1 MKKTLAFIVNI
12 NQTKFK
18 LTAQMSIER
27 DIIRKVK
34 SKGTD
39 HNLKCLMTFCQI
51 HVNFDFIKRKQLR
64 CGMAN
69 FEACA
74 YHFII
79 RTRMKHFS
87 KLVSFYN
94 EYMECMA
101 IVQSLHHLLGTLIL

>member
-39 HNLKCLMTFCQI
+39 HNLKCLMIFCQI

-64 CGMAN
+64 A
-69 FEACA
+69 EWRILRLV
-74 YHFII
+74 HII
-79 RTRMKHFS
+79 S
-87 KLVSFYN
+87 
-94 EYMECMA
+94 
-101 IVQSLHHLLGTLIL
+101 

>member
-1 MKKTLAFIVNI
+1 MKKTRAFIVII

-27 DIIRKVK
+27 DIMRKVK

-64 CGMAN
+64 A
-69 FEACA
+69 EWRILRLV
-74 YHFII
+74 HII
-79 RTRMKHFS
+79 S
-87 KLVSFYN
+87 
-94 EYMECMA
+94 
-101 IVQSLHHLLGTLIL
+101 